1 MASDPVLGYL
11 FLLLLFFLFF
21 SASFYFGFREWR
33 RPWDAAP
40 LPMDVE
46 YVRVENYF
54 GQSFR
59 AKMREWLAAAQPD
72 GAPARELAGSS
83 RVLTPGGEHVLTLA
97 GGRFESRN
105 GREELVYSEED
116 LTLAEGSVFRREIYC
131 QGRLETETGVQLQSL
146 AADGDVVLGAANDV
160 ARWVDAQGDITIR
173 SGTVVHSRVSS
184 LQSIA
189 LEREVTAQSL
199 YAPVISTAAYHPR
212 PNPGGNSEGQ
222 DPTTI
227 SIPPPGGPDALPREG
242 PLPDGR
248 GSDKVGVPPYLEGVR
263 CSRLEQRTWLVQGDL
278 DLPPDSRV
286 EGNLVVRGT
295 LTADSDCLFA
305 GDVKAARVKLGARNR
320 VQGNLVSDG
329 SLDVGETSF
338 MEKNV
343 AAGSDIRLRSGAR
356 VGRADRL
363 AAISAGGEIILE
375 ESVAVCGKVA
385 AGRWIRTV

>member
-1 MASDPVLGYL
+1 MGSGPVLGYL
-11 FLLLLFFLFF
+11 CLLLLFFLFF

-33 RPWDAAP
+33 RPWDAVP

-72 GAPARELAGSS
+72 GAPTQELAGST
-83 RVLTPGGEHVLTLA
+83 RVLTPGGEHMLTLA

-105 GREELVYSEED
+105 GREEIVYSEED

-131 QGRLETETGVQLQSL
+131 RGTLQTEAGVQLQSI
-146 AADGDVVLGAANDV
+146 AADGDMVLGAANDV
-160 ARWVDAQGDITIR
+160 ARWVDAQGNITIR

-199 YAPVISTAAYHPR
+199 YAPRIVTAEFR
-212 PNPGGNSEGQ
+212 PNLNPGVGPEG
-222 DPTTI
+222 DG
-227 SIPPPGGPDALPREG
+227 PPPIPDAQ
-242 PLPDGR
+242 
-248 GSDKVGVPPYLEGVR
+248 SDVPPYLEGVR

-286 EGNLVVRGT
+286 EENLVVRGT
-295 LTADSDCLFA
+295 LTSGLACLFR
-305 GDVKAARVKLGARNR
+305 GDVKAARVQLGARNR